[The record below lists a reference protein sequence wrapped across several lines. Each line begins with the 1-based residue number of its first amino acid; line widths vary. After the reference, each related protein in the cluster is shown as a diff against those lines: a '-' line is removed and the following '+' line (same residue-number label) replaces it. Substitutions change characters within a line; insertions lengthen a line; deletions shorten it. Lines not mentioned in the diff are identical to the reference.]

1 MVPGTVAFVLLF
13 SPDMKMKEILL
24 PTDFSA
30 VSEAA
35 MKVARALAR
44 ETGARLHLVHVVPPA
59 TDPSL
64 GSEQLTRL
72 GRLCGKDLV
81 LETALL
87 SGRAA
92 REISKYARDKSID
105 LIVISTHGRTGVSRA
120 LLGSVAEA
128 VVRLSPCLVLTV
140 PSTLGVAGLDEGAP
154 AGSAVLASG
163 CIVCATESSDLVCET
178 CRTRIRA
185 EALEHKIGAER
196 PGRRGSPV

>member
-1 MVPGTVAFVLLF
+1 
-13 SPDMKMKEILL
+13 MKEILV

-35 MKVARALAR
+35 VKVATAMAR

-64 GSEQLTRL
+64 GSEQLTRF
-72 GRLCGKDLV
+72 GRLFGQGLV
-81 LETALL
+81 VEIALL

-92 REISKYARDKSID
+92 REIAKYARDKSID

-128 VVRLSPCLVLTV
+128 VVRLSPCFVLTV
-140 PSTLGVAGLDEGAP
+140 PVTVGGAGEAAP
-154 AGSAVLASG
+154 AGGATLFVSR
-163 CIVCATESSDLVCET
+163 CIVCATETADLVCET

-185 EALEHKIGAER
+185 EALEHKVSAER
-196 PGRRGSPV
+196 PGHRGSPV

>member
-1 MVPGTVAFVLLF
+1 VALLLLL
-13 SPDMKMKEILL
+13 SENMKIKEILV
-24 PTDFSA
+24 PIDFSA

-35 MKVARALAR
+35 VKVATAMAR

-64 GSEQLTRL
+64 GSEQLTRF
-72 GRLCGKDLV
+72 GRLFGHGLV
-81 LETALL
+81 VEIALL

-92 REISKYARDKSID
+92 REIAKYARDKGID

-128 VVRLSPCLVLTV
+128 VVRLSPCFVLTV
-140 PSTLGVAGLDEGAP
+140 PVTLGAAGTGEGVP
-154 AGSAVLASG
+154 AGGVPLFVSR
-163 CIVCATESSDLVCET
+163 CIVCATETADLVCET

-185 EALEHKIGAER
+185 EALEHKVGAER

>member
-1 MVPGTVAFVLLF
+1 
-13 SPDMKMKEILL
+13 MKMKEILV

-35 MKVARALAR
+35 VKVATAMAR

-64 GSEQLTRL
+64 GSEQLTRF
-72 GRLCGKDLV
+72 GRLFGQGLV
-81 LETALL
+81 VEIALL

-92 REISKYARDKSID
+92 REIAKYARDKSID

-128 VVRLSPCLVLTV
+128 VVRLSPCFVLTV
-140 PSTLGVAGLDEGAP
+140 PVTVGGAGTGEGAP
-154 AGSAVLASG
+154 AGGVAPLFVSR
-163 CIVCATESSDLVCET
+163 CIVCATETADLVCET

-185 EALEHKIGAER
+185 EALEHKVSAER
-196 PGRRGSPV
+196 PGHRGSPV

>member
-1 MVPGTVAFVLLF
+1 
-13 SPDMKMKEILL
+13 MKEILL

-35 MKVARALAR
+35 MKVATELAR
-44 ETGARLHLVHVVPPA
+44 ETEARLHLVHVVPPA

-72 GRLCGKDLV
+72 GRLFGKDLV
-81 LETALL
+81 VEVALL

-92 REISKYARDKSID
+92 REIAKYARDKSID

-128 VVRLSPCLVLTV
+128 VVRLSPCFVLTV
-140 PSTLGVAGLDEGAP
+140 PATLGVAGPDEGAP
-154 AGSAVLASG
+154 VGNAAVLASG

-185 EALEHKIGAER
+185 EALEHKLAAER
-196 PGRRGSPV
+196 SGRRGSSA

>member
-1 MVPGTVAFVLLF
+1 MALLLLL
-13 SPDMKMKEILL
+13 SESMKMKEILV

-35 MKVARALAR
+35 VKVATAMAR

-64 GSEQLTRL
+64 GSEQLTRF
-72 GRLCGKDLV
+72 GRLFGQGLV
-81 LETALL
+81 VEIALL

-92 REISKYARDKSID
+92 REIAKYARDKSID

-128 VVRLSPCLVLTV
+128 VVRLSPCFVLTV
-140 PSTLGVAGLDEGAP
+140 PVGGAGEAAPTGGA
-154 AGSAVLASG
+154 ALFVSR
-163 CIVCATESSDLVCET
+163 CIVCATETADLVCET
-178 CRTRIRA
+178 CRTRIRS

>member
-1 MVPGTVAFVLLF
+1 
-13 SPDMKMKEILL
+13 MKEILL

-35 MKVARALAR
+35 VKVATAMAL
-44 ETGARLHLVHVVPPA
+44 EMGARLHLVHVVPPA

-72 GRLCGKDLV
+72 GRLLGKGLV
-81 LETALL
+81 VEVALL

-92 REISKYARDKSID
+92 REIAKYARDKSID

-120 LLGSVAEA
+120 LLGSVAEG
-128 VVRLSPCLVLTV
+128 VVRLSPCFVLTV
-140 PSTLGVAGLDEGAP
+140 PVALAGPDEGVP
-154 AGSAVLASG
+154 VGSAPVFVSR

-185 EALEHKIGAER
+185 EALEQKIGAER
-196 PGRRGSPV
+196 PGRRGSPA

>member
-1 MVPGTVAFVLLF
+1 
-13 SPDMKMKEILL
+13 MKMKEILL
-24 PTDFSA
+24 PTDFSPVSDAA
-30 VSEAA
+30 V
-35 MKVARALAR
+35 KVATAMAR

-72 GRLCGKDLV
+72 GRLFGKDLTV
-81 LETALL
+81 EIALL

-92 REISKYARDKSID
+92 RELTKYARDKSID

-140 PSTLGVAGLDEGAP
+140 PVTLGAAGAEATPLF
-154 AGSAVLASG
+154 AS
-163 CIVCATESSDLVCET
+163 CCVVCAAETADLVCEA

-185 EALEHKIGAER
+185 QALEQKIGAER
-196 PGRRGSPV
+196 PARRGSPV

>member
-1 MVPGTVAFVLLF
+1 
-13 SPDMKMKEILL
+13 MKEILV
-24 PTDFSA
+24 PTDFSV

-35 MKVARALAR
+35 VKVATAMAR

-64 GSEQLTRL
+64 GSEQLTRF
-72 GRLCGKDLV
+72 GRLFGQGLV
-81 LETALL
+81 VEIALL

-92 REISKYARDKSID
+92 REIAKYARDQGVD

-128 VVRLSPCLVLTV
+128 VVRLSPCFVLTV
-140 PSTLGVAGLDEGAP
+140 PVTLGAAGTGEAALAGGATLFV
-154 AGSAVLASG
+154 SR
-163 CIVCATESSDLVCET
+163 CIVCATETADLVCER

-185 EALEHKIGAER
+185 EALEHKVSAER

>member
-1 MVPGTVAFVLLF
+1 
-13 SPDMKMKEILL
+13 MKISEILL

-30 VSEAA
+30 AAEAA
-35 MKVARALAR
+35 ALVATTMAR

-72 GRLCGKDLV
+72 GRQLGKGLPV
-81 LETALL
+81 ELALL

-92 REISKYARDKSID
+92 REITAYARDKGVD
-105 LIVISTHGRTGVSRA
+105 LIVISTHGRTGVSRT

-140 PSTLGVAGLDEGAP
+140 PMALPTAGTPAASLAHAGAP
-154 AGSAVLASG
+154 PVPHR
-163 CIVCATESSDLVCET
+163 CIVCAGHTDDLVCET
-178 CRTRIRA
+178 CRARIRG
-185 EALEHKIGAER
+185 EALEHKIDTER
-196 PGRRGSPV
+196 AGRRGSSA

>member
-1 MVPGTVAFVLLF
+1 
-13 SPDMKMKEILL
+13 MKMKEILL
-24 PTDFSA
+24 PTDFST

-35 MKVARALAR
+35 VKVATALAR

-72 GRLCGKDLV
+72 GRLFGNGV
-81 LETALL
+81 VVEIALL

-92 REISKYARDKSID
+92 REITKYARDKSID

-128 VVRLSPCLVLTV
+128 VVRLSSCFVLTV
-140 PSTLGVAGLDEGAP
+140 PVTLGVAGPGEMATVGGA
-154 AGSAVLASG
+154 AFASG
-163 CIVCATESSDLVCET
+163 CIVCAAESTDLVCET

-185 EALEHKIGAER
+185 EALERKVEAER
-196 PGRRGSPV
+196 PGRRGAPA

>member
-1 MVPGTVAFVLLF
+1 
-13 SPDMKMKEILL
+13 MKMKEILL

-35 MKVARALAR
+35 MKVATVLAR

-64 GSEQLTRL
+64 GSERLTRL
-72 GRLCGKDLV
+72 GRLFGKDLV
-81 LETALL
+81 VEVALL

-92 REISKYARDKSID
+92 REIAKYACDKSID

-128 VVRLSPCLVLTV
+128 VVRLSPCFVLTV
-140 PSTLGVAGLDEGAP
+140 PVTLGVAGPDEGAP
-154 AGSAVLASG
+154 VGSAAVLASG

-185 EALEHKIGAER
+185 EALEHRLAAER
-196 PGRRGSPV
+196 PGRRGSPA

>member
-1 MVPGTVAFVLLF
+1 
-13 SPDMKMKEILL
+13 MKEILL

-35 MKVARALAR
+35 MKVATELAR

-72 GRLCGKDLV
+72 GRLFGKDLV
-81 LETALL
+81 VEVALL

-92 REISKYARDKSID
+92 REIAKYARDTSID

-128 VVRLSPCLVLTV
+128 VVRLSPCFVLTV
-140 PSTLGVAGLDEGAP
+140 PVTLGVAGPDEGTP
-154 AGSAVLASG
+154 VGSAAVLASG

-185 EALEHKIGAER
+185 EALEHKLAAER
-196 PGRRGSPV
+196 PGRRGSPA

>member
-1 MVPGTVAFVLLF
+1 
-13 SPDMKMKEILL
+13 MKMKEILV

-35 MKVARALAR
+35 VKVATAMAR

-64 GSEQLTRL
+64 GSEQLTRF
-72 GRLCGKDLV
+72 GRLFGQGLV
-81 LETALL
+81 VEIALL

-92 REISKYARDKSID
+92 REIAKYARDKSID

-128 VVRLSPCLVLTV
+128 VVRLSPCFVLTV
-140 PSTLGVAGLDEGAP
+140 PVTLGAAGTEATPAGGAP
-154 AGSAVLASG
+154 LFVSR
-163 CIVCATESSDLVCET
+163 CIVCATETADLVCET

-185 EALEHKIGAER
+185 EALEHKVSAER
-196 PGRRGSPV
+196 PGHRGSPV